1 MAVILIAEDEVSIN
15 DLLAANL
22 QLVGHTTV
30 QVFDGIE
37 AVNRARQEKV
47 DLVLLDIMMPGLDG
61 FSVKEKLPEDMPV
74 IFLTARTALNDRLRG
89 LKSGAEDYI
98 IKPFEMLEVLA
109 RVENVL
115 RRTQKNEQEFRLKDL
130 QVDMDAR
137 RVFLKGEEVIL
148 TPQEYTLLE
157 TLIINRN
164 LALTREQILETAWGY
179 DYEGDTRTVDVHIQR
194 LRKKLCLEE
203 EIQTVYKVGYRLN
216 TRGK

>member
-1 MAVILIAEDEVSIN
+1 MAVILIAEDEAPIN

-22 QLVGHTTV
+22 QLVGHRTI
-30 QVFDGIE
+30 QSFDGIE